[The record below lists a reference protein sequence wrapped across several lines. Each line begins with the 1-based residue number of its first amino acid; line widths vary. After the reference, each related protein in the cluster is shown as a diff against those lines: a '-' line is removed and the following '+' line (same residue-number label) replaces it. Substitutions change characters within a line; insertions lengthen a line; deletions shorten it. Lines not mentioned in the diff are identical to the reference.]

1 MLLVEHRGTVSH
13 DNLTQMYQHQSALIR
28 LCPTDSRSGLTL
40 GNDSHISQA
49 KWWGVRSWRKGGL
62 LQINWPRHTSINEW
76 VSPFSLKAWE
86 SFQPRALSRIWLSGH
101 LSLRSQQVN
110 TAPLHAKAT
119 FSIQA
124 SWSPSAKPFI
134 TAHNKTHHLQI
145 VEAMALP
152 CSWRIAYEHSCRTRY
167 SWRSSRIYTMYEF
180 SLRNIA

>member
-86 SFQPRALSRIWLSGH
+86 SFQPRALSRIWLSGY
-101 LSLRSQQVN
+101 LSLRSQ
-110 TAPLHAKAT
+110 
-119 FSIQA
+119 
-124 SWSPSAKPFI
+124 PFI
-134 TAHNKTHHLQI
+134 TAHNKTHHFQR
-145 VEAMALP
+145 VEAMVLP
-152 CSWRIAYEHSCRTRY
+152 CSWRIAYEHSCCTRY
-167 SWRSSRIYTMYEF
+167 SWRSSRICTM
-180 SLRNIA
+180 